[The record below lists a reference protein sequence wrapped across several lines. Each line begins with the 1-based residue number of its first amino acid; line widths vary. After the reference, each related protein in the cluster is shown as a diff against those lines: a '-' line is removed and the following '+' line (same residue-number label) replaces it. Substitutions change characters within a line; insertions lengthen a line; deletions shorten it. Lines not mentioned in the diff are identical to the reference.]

1 MVCFFLCKNVFYL
14 AGVNVKVL
22 HLKCFNFLGE
32 RVMKKFLALASIM
45 LLASNANAFDLASM
59 ANKVQSVAEKTSAK
73 IEEVQTTNENKSV
86 EAQNKI
92 EEKIAELKEKIVN
105 WQSSESAD
113 TDATKQAIA
122 NAKASIEKLMEQLKA
137 LKATR

>member
-1 MVCFFLCKNVFYL
+1 
-14 AGVNVKVL
+14 
-22 HLKCFNFLGE
+22 
-32 RVMKKFLALASIM
+32 MKKFLALASIM